1 MEKLVVILKEILL
14 KDIVIISPMF
24 HAFHAFHSSFGAQIL
39 QCSIALS
46 HHFGGWNP
54 MKSP

>member
-46 HHFGGWNP
+46 HHFGG
-54 MKSP
+54 